1 MIKTNRNKKE
11 LIVFLAKFVLLFIT
25 WEILYQFWLE
35 PRAILDTWLTYVVAS
50 ASQFV
55 LAICGVKIDLATD
68 VNNCQ
73 IISLNGRNTVMI
85 AHPCNGLIL
94 HVLFAIFLICF
105 KGHWLVKIITL
116 ILGMFVIYTINV
128 LRVVALIQIAHYH
141 RDWLDFSHKW
151 LFTAIVYSCVF
162 GIWLLWVNKL
172 SKINPFRS

>member
-1 MIKTNRNKKE
+1 MSKERNKLIIFLIKFCLLYLVWE
-11 LIVFLAKFVLLFIT
+11 LVYSFYIQAQTDFDSILTASIASISTRLLNFFELPI
-25 WEILYQFWLE
+25 EHYSMNNGCQMILFDAQK
-35 PRAILDTWLTYVVAS
+35 V
-50 ASQFV
+50 
-55 LAICGVKIDLATD
+55 
-68 VNNCQ
+68 
-73 IISLNGRNTVMI
+73 VMI

-105 KGHWLVKIITL
+105 KGHWLVKITTL
-116 ILGMFVIYTINV
+116 ILGMVAIYTINV